1 MPGDSDRVRL
11 GQEGGGI
18 AEGQA
23 ASGNDGYVSYLDC
36 GDGFLGINICQ
47 NLSNCML

>member
-1 MPGDSDRVRL
+1 MGTRERR
-11 GQEGGGI
+11 I
-18 AEGQA
+18 AEGLKRMT
-23 ASGNDGYVSYLDC
+23 SGNDGYVSYLDC